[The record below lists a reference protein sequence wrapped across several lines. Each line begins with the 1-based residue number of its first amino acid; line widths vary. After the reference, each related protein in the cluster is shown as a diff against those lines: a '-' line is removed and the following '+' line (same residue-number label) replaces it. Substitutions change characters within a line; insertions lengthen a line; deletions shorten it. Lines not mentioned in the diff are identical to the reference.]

1 MRRLLFLILCLLCLS
16 PKTQNLLA
24 ADALRKLNVGYPSHS
39 ASMYPVYVTKEAKL
53 FEKYGLDT
61 QLIYVQ
67 GVQMVAVHVAGQL
80 DITTTSA
87 LVTLQSSLA
96 GADLIF
102 LANSIDMHL
111 MKLITHPSING
122 PADLR
127 GKSIAVTRF
136 GSLTDLLIRPA
147 LAAWGL
153 DAKKDVTLLQIGSQ
167 RDIATAI
174 SLKKVDAGVLS
185 FPTSFYAE
193 KSGLKALYD
202 FGESG
207 GEIPTT
213 TVSISR
219 EWGRKNR
226 DTVLRFLRAYTEGH
240 KRLLTDRP
248 LAIRALKRYGG
259 ISDEEA
265 LNQTHD
271 LFSTKIIRKVPAI
284 TTKSI
289 ENALKLLA
297 ESNPK
302 AKDRKASEFIDTSYM
317 EELEKSGFVKSL
329 WQ

>member
-1 MRRLLFLILCLLCLS
+1 MGRLLFLIFCLLCLI
-16 PKTQNLLA
+16 PETQNLLA

-80 DITTTSA
+80 DVTTTAA

-111 MKLITHPSING
+111 MKLIVHPSITST
-122 PADLR
+122 ADLR

-147 LAAWGL
+147 LAGWGL

-193 KSGLKALYD
+193 KSGLKALHD

-240 KRLLTDRP
+240 KVLLSNRP

-317 EELEKSGFVKSL
+317 EELEKSGFIKSL